1 MRNLLIINF
10 LSVVLCSEVDKYFI
24 NYLIEAKNKVTRPF
38 NNEMI
43 SGRIY
48 RSFNDSRLKSQ
59 FLGEVICSIKSGPW
73 KDWWANGKR
82 KYKGVYVNGQKSGFW
97 HEWDKNGILRFES
110 LYLNGKVM
118 QIRNCTLEACDSS
131 VAKDYVE
138 LKF

>member
-1 MRNLLIINF
+1 MRTLLIINF

-24 NYLIEAKNKVTRPF
+24 NYLIEARNKVTRPF

-82 KYKGVYVNGQKSGFW
+82 KYKGGYVNGQKSGFW

>member
-1 MRNLLIINF
+1 MKNLLIINF
-10 LSVVLCSEVDKYFI
+10 LSVVLCSEIDKYFI
-24 NYLIEAKNKVTRPF
+24 NYLIETENKVTRPF
-38 NNEMI
+38 NNEII

-48 RSFNDSRLKSQ
+48 RSFDDSGLRTI
-59 FLGEVICSIKSGPW
+59 FLGEVNCSIKSGPW
-73 KDWWANGKR
+73 KDWWANGKIR
-82 KYKGVYVNGQKSGFW
+82 YKGAYVNGQKSGFW

-118 QIRNCTLEACDSS
+118 QIRNCTSEVCDTS

>member
-1 MRNLLIINF
+1 MRSLLITNF

-24 NYLIEAKNKVTRPF
+24 NYLIEDRNKVTRPF

-48 RSFNDSRLKSQ
+48 RSFNDSRLSSQ

-82 KYKGVYVNGQKSGFW
+82 KYNGGYVNGHKSGFW

-110 LYLNGKVM
+110 LYLKGKVM
-118 QIRNCTLEACDSS
+118 QIRNCRSEVCDTS
-131 VAKDYVE
+131 VVKKNIE
-138 LKF
+138 IKL

>member
-1 MRNLLIINF
+1 MRSLLIINF

-24 NYLIEAKNKVTRPF
+24 NYLIEARNKVTRPF

-73 KDWWANGKR
+73 KDWWTNGKR
-82 KYKGVYVNGQKSGFW
+82 RYRGGYLNGQKSGFW

-118 QIRNCTLEACDSS
+118 QIRNCSSEVCDTS
-131 VAKDYVE
+131 VVKDYVE

>member
-10 LSVVLCSEVDKYFI
+10 FSVVLCSELDKYFI
-24 NYLIEAKNKVTRPF
+24 NHLVESESKVVRRF
-38 NNEMI
+38 NNEVI

-48 RSFNDSRLKSQ
+48 RSFDDSRLKSV
-59 FLGEVICSIKSGPW
+59 FLGEIICSIKSGPW

-82 KYKGVYVNGQKSGFW
+82 RYEGTHVNGQKSGFW

-110 LYLNGKVM
+110 LYLNGKVL
-118 QIRNCTLEACDSS
+118 QIRNCTSETCDSS
-131 VAKDYVE
+131 VVKDYVE

>member
-24 NYLIEAKNKVTRPF
+24 NYLIEIENKVTRPF
-38 NNEMI
+38 DNQMI

-48 RSFNDSRLKSQ
+48 RSFNDSRLRSQ

-73 KDWWANGKR
+73 KDWWANGER
-82 KYKGVYVNGQKSGFW
+82 KYKGGYVNGQKSGFW
-97 HEWDKNGILRFES
+97 HEWDKNGTLRFES

-118 QIRNCTLEACDSS
+118 QIRNCTSEVCDTS
-131 VAKDYVE
+131 VVKDYVE